1 MRNDLVTVLD
11 LGNHSVTCLL
21 AEPSDVGW
29 RVAGHHSVPSRGM
42 RRGQVEDA
50 EAAAESVKAA
60 LRGLSAKTGFQ
71 PESVVVG
78 VSGGH
83 LEGHNAQGFV
93 PIIPPGRPIQ
103 REDVLQAVN
112 HSRQILVPPDREQ
125 IQALPREFRVDGQ
138 RGILQPIGMRGSQLE
153 VLTFLATGQTSQ
165 LQSLERA
172 VSGAGLRVEQMVLK
186 SLGSGLGVLEHE
198 ARQRG
203 AAVVDLGAGNTDL
216 AVFAGGAFAYGA
228 SLPLGADHV
237 TSDIAALVQT
247 SPEEAERLKVQHGSA
262 WAASI
267 DDGDVVDVL
276 QLGHTQARPMRRR
289 VLCEIIECRVREI
302 AGFVEEHL
310 RKSGAA
316 EQLSAGLVL
325 TGRGALLHGV
335 VDLFQNVFEGFKVSV
350 AAPSAIGLSGTRAD
364 RMGLAAACGLAAFA
378 IESREHELVPA
389 SGGMG
394 WRDRIRTFWSLLGG
408 RS

>member
-1 MRNDLVTVLD
+1 RVT
-11 LGNHSVTCLL
+11 
-21 AEPSDVGW
+21 
-29 RVAGHHSVPSRGM
+29 GHHTVPSRGM
-42 RRGQVEDA
+42 RRGQVVDPD
-50 EAAAESVKAA
+50 AAAGAVSSA
-60 LRGLSAKTGFQ
+60 LRGLAAKTGFE
-71 PESVVVG
+71 PESAVVG

-83 LEGHNAQGFV
+83 LEGHNARGFV
-93 PIIPPGRPIQ
+93 PIIPPGRQIQ

-138 RGILQPIGMRGSQLE
+138 RGILRPIGVRGTQLE
-153 VLTFLATGQTSQ
+153 VLTFLATGKTEQ

-172 VSGAGLRVEQMVLK
+172 VNAAGLRVEQMVLK
-186 SLGSGLGVLEHE
+186 SLGSGLGVLGEE
-198 ARQRG
+198 ARKRG

-216 AVFAGGAFAYGA
+216 AVFSGGAFVYGA
-228 SLPLGADHV
+228 SIPLGSELV

-247 SPEEAERLKVQHGSA
+247 SPEEAERLKVQHGCA
-262 WAASI
+262 WAAAVNE
-267 DDGDVVDVL
+267 GDVVDVL

-289 VLCEIIECRVREI
+289 VLCEIIECRAREI
-302 AGFVEEHL
+302 AGFVQKHVD
-310 RKSGAA
+310 RSGAGS
-316 EQLSAGLVL
+316 QLGAGLVL
-325 TGRGALLHGV
+325 TGRGALLEGAV
-335 VDLFQNVFEGFKVSV
+335 ELFQNVFEGLPVSV
-350 AAPSAIGLSGTRAD
+350 AAPSAVGLGGARAD